1 MLNNKIL
8 LTSFQTWLPHQKS
21 NTSDD
26 LLEIF
31 QKKFVD
37 NTSFF
42 WLRKLPV
49 DTPQAS
55 ILTIN
60 KIEEIRP
67 NVVICCGMAE
77 SRPQLTIE
85 SGASCGEKL
94 LSTSVDLEA
103 LVTKLTYTEIS
114 QDAGKFVC
122 EGLYYN
128 VLQHL
133 KIRQFNCPAIF
144 VHVPLLT
151 EENASQIKED
161 FRLILQ
167 SFL

>member
-1 MLNNKIL
+1 MLNNKVL

-21 NTSDD
+21 NASDD
-26 LLEIF
+26 LLEMF
-31 QKKFVD
+31 QQEFVG
-37 NTSFF
+37 NAALF

-49 DTPQAS
+49 NTPQAS

-60 KIEEIRP
+60 KIEDIRP
-67 NVVICCGMAE
+67 QVVICCGMAE
-77 SRPQLTIE
+77 SRSQLTIE
-85 SGASCGEKL
+85 SRASCGEKL
-94 LSTSVDLEA
+94 LSTAVDLEG
-103 LVTKLTYTEIS
+103 LITKLVHTEIS
-114 QDAGKFVC
+114 HEAGKFVC

-128 VLQHL
+128 VLHHL
-133 KIRQFNCPAIF
+133 KRRQFNSSAIF
-144 VHVPLLT
+144 VHVPLLN